1 MACLPS
7 CACGGIYDLRH
18 FNGMERIFTTVHAL
32 VLAASIMQAQG
43 STIVS
48 VQEGELGD
56 KPVLALVELHD
67 GVTARKGQD

>member
-1 MACLPS
+1 
-7 CACGGIYDLRH
+7 
-18 FNGMERIFTTVHAL
+18 MERIFTTVHAL
-32 VLAASIMQAQG
+32 VLAASITQAQG